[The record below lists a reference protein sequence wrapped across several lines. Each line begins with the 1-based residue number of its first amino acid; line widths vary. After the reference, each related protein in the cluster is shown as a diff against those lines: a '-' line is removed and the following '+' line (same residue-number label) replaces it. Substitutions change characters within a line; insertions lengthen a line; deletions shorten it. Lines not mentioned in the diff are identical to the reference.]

1 MTTRSNTLI
10 FLTILSYMY
19 VPLLYHIFP
28 SLSIDSGFFYRATAI
43 IYSHY
48 PRGEARANQE
58 AAGPPWQNPTGE
70 VRGRRKPYMP
80 RTRATRQKP
89 GRERCTSLRPGTK
102 ERPIPPSI
110 SSRAPRQVRSSVI
123 PVNER
128 YLKKINARR
137 RNSPRRAL
145 LLRMHQ
151 TLRPAS
157 TGGNGGSWCRTER
170 NCGNWTRTNP

>member
-1 MTTRSNTLI
+1 
-10 FLTILSYMY
+10 MY

-28 SLSIDSGFFYRATAI
+28 FLSIDSGLFYTEPAI
-43 IYSHY
+43 IYSHN

-58 AAGPPWQNPTGE
+58 AVGQPWQNPTGE
-70 VRGRRKPYMP
+70 VRGRRKPYTP
-80 RTRATRQKP
+80 RTRAFRQKP
-89 GRERCTSLRPGTK
+89 RREQSTSFYPNAK
-102 ERPIPPSI
+102 ERP
-110 SSRAPRQVRSSVI
+110 SRRLYSAAPLRRGRIIAI

-170 NCGNWTRTNP
+170 NCGNRTRTNP